1 MIKGVCLMKRSLV
14 LVAFIS
20 GALMVLVG
28 CGDDE
33 EAPPGPPPQ
42 PNEVAFTAVDTE
54 VGHRFTGPE
63 TLTAGWT
70 AIRLVNE
77 SEGHHHLQLVK
88 LPEGMTAEELVDVAQ
103 KPGPPPPGVEFLGGP
118 GTLVPGGDGVATVN
132 LQEGSYVLLCLE
144 AHGDGAPHFAKGLWK
159 SLTVTAATGTPAPE
173 PQEVAII
180 GLSDSEFTITGSVP
194 AGVQTVRVTNIGQQ
208 PHEAILL
215 RLAPDASVRDYPAPI
230 IAPAPAGIR
239 RASTWEAFK
248 SSRPELRPTSPQ
260 SLRPAIMPSSNSTLA
275 RPWSSRCNS
284 AETRTKRPTTVM
296 SILLQ
301 GNGYAA

>member
-1 MIKGVCLMKRSLV
+1 MIL
-14 LVAFIS
+14 A
-20 GALMVLVG
+20 G

-33 EAPPGPPPQ
+33 EPPPGPPPQ

-54 VGHRFTGPE
+54 DGHRFTGPE

-173 PQEVAII
+173 PQEVTTI

-194 AGVQTVRVTNIGQQ
+194 TGVQTVRVTNSGQQ

-215 RLAPDASVRDYPAPI
+215 RLAPDASVRDYPAPHYRPR
-230 IAPAPAGIR
+230 AGRHPAGKHLGGVQVIEAGA
-239 RASTWEAFK
+239 RAYFTAVFEAGNYAVFEFD
-248 SSRPELRPTSPQ
+248 SGMALEF
-260 SLRPAIMPSSNSTLA
+260 
-275 RPWSSRCNS
+275 
-284 AETRTKRPTTVM
+284 TV
-296 SILLQ
+296 Q
-301 GNGYAA
+301 